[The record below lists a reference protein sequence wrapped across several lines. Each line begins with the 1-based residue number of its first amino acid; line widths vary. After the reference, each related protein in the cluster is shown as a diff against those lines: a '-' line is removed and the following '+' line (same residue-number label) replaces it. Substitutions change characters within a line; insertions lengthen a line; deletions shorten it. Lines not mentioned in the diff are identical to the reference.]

1 MFEQTTRI
9 TLTPYIDLPYQWFGW
24 LGWFLFLAVLII
36 GVLYYRKEP
45 GGSPQQRGFVIV
57 LLLVLVP
64 ICTLLFNYRITDS
77 QLVPIPNL
85 PVESIQPVIVPLFAL
100 PFVLAA
106 GFLGP
111 TGAAILGL
119 ASGLI
124 LAIFGTH
131 SFFTPLEV
139 AGLGLLFGVAVRQN
153 YRTQFFNLLRHP
165 LGGAVIVAIG
175 YIPVYL
181 YGSFF
186 TIPGSFA
193 ERMDFALTQNWFR
206 IVVRGIELIIAG
218 GLAEFLYLFTPKLWP
233 RPKQFN
239 PSPAET
245 SLQTRLTISVVPAA
259 VALLIA
265 LVVSDW
271 VVAGNAAHKM
281 VEERLSNTT
290 KIVAESIPYF
300 LEVGQSLITDTAA
313 TDLVNLPSEEIQNIL
328 SERIRNVPYFRQLYV
343 FDPSLNLLAGYPK
356 ANLDQFR
363 LTVEEQTGL
372 NLATEGVVVQSYT
385 VPPNTGERSAQI
397 SFIGAITDEQGV
409 NRGVILGRT
418 DLESNPFTQPA
429 LNALSAIAVDGGAG
443 FILDDDQNVL
453 FQTLETGTLDG
464 NAQYFGQTRT
474 EESFFED
481 VSSTGT
487 RQLVYFQPVTGR
499 PWAILASMPAQA
511 AQQIALEM
519 AIPLLLI
526 LLGMFILVFL
536 LIRIS
541 MGALTG
547 KLHQLSVRARQI
559 ADGKLEFP
567 IEVQGVDEIGV
578 LGKSFEQMR
587 VSLKTRMDE
596 QTKLLQVS
604 QGVASNL
611 QINDA
616 IYPILDAA
624 LSENACS
631 ARVALIPEVRVDVSG
646 DQLARMGAG
655 PLAEPFSYL
664 DGQIFELMRTQDVL
678 TISNIARIRRII
690 NTSGKPHPLSLIAFA
705 LRFENMYYGTLWIGF
720 DQPRGFTNDEV
731 RFFSM
736 LANEAGLA
744 AANARLYAAAEIGR
758 RRFEAVLN
766 STPEPVLVFD
776 EKDRLLLLNPAALH
790 VPGLINTST
799 PGKAVG
805 EVLSSAE
812 LIKLISGPSDDR
824 VTSQEIHLSNER
836 MYQCGVAPVALQD
849 NFLGKVCVLRDIT
862 HYKELDTIKS
872 DFVATVSHDLRTP
885 LTLMRGYTTMVNMVG
900 DLNEQQKN
908 YLTKMVSGVENM
920 THLVNNLLD
929 LGRIEAGISLNLK
942 EISPDAII
950 EKVLRQYYPQA
961 AQKNISLGFEGLPD
975 GNRINMVADGDLLQ
989 QALINLVDNA
999 IKYTKSNG
1007 SVKIK
1012 LKQQDDKIIFEVH
1025 DTGIGIAPL
1034 DMNRLFERFYR
1045 SVRREAFEQ
1054 RGTGLGLA
1062 IVKTIVDR
1070 HHGQVHIESNLG
1082 KGSSFIVELPIKQSQ
1097 TMSSL

>member
-1 MFEQTTRI
+1 MFEQTTRM

-24 LGWFLFLAVLII
+24 LGWFIFLVALII
-36 GVLYYRKEP
+36 GVLRYRKELETP
-45 GGSPQQRGFVIV
+45 SQQRIFVIV

-64 ICTLLFNYRITDS
+64 ICTLLFSYRVTNSD
-77 QLVPIPNL
+77 LVPIPNL
-85 PVESIQPVIVPLFAL
+85 PIESIQPNIVPLFAL
-100 PFVLAA
+100 PLVLAA

-111 TGAAILGL
+111 ASVAILGL
-119 ASGLI
+119 ASGLVY
-124 LAIFGTH
+124 AIFGTH
-131 SFFTPLEV
+131 SVFTPLEV
-139 AGLGLLFGVAVRQN
+139 AGLGLAFGLAVRQN
-153 YRTQFFNLLRHP
+153 YRTLFFTLMRHP
-165 LGGAVIVAIG
+165 LGGALIIAIG
-175 YIPVYL
+175 YIPIYL

-206 IVVRGIELIIAG
+206 IAVRGIELIIAG
-218 GLAEFLYLFTPKLWP
+218 GLAECLYLFAPKLWP
-233 RPKQFN
+233 RPTQFD

-245 SLQTRLTISVVPAA
+245 SLQNRLTISVVPAA
-259 VALLIA
+259 IALLIA
-265 LVVSDW
+265 LIVSDW

-290 KIVAESIPYF
+290 KIVAESVPYF
-300 LEVGQSLITDTAA
+300 LEVGQSLITDTADSSLM
-313 TDLVNLPSEEIQNIL
+313 DLPGEAIQNIL

-343 FDPSLNLLAGYPK
+343 FDSSMNLLAGYPK

-363 LTVEEQTGL
+363 LTLEEQTGL
-372 NLATEGVVVQSYT
+372 KLATSGVVVQTYT
-385 VPPNTGERSAQI
+385 VPPNTGEKSAQI
-397 SFIGAITDEQGV
+397 SFIGSIADAQGI

-429 LNALSAIAVDGGAG
+429 LNALSAIASDGGTG
-443 FILDDDQNVL
+443 FILDDDQNIL
-453 FQTLETGTLDG
+453 FQTLETNTLDG
-464 NAQYFGQTRT
+464 NAQYLGQTRT
-474 EESFFED
+474 EEAFFED
-481 VSSTGT
+481 VSTTGT
-487 RQLVYFQPVTGR
+487 RQLVYFQPVVGR
-499 PWAILASMPAQA
+499 PWAVLASMPART
-511 AQQIALEM
+511 AQQLALEM
-519 AIPLLLI
+519 AIPLLVI

-536 LIRIS
+536 LIRLS

-547 KLHQLSVRARQI
+547 KLHQLSDQARQI

-567 IEVQGVDEIGV
+567 IRVQGVDEIGI

-604 QGVASNL
+604 QGVAANL

-616 IYPILDAA
+616 ICPILDAA

-631 ARVALIPEVRVDVSG
+631 ARVVLVPDVRVDIGG
-646 DQLARMGAG
+646 DQFVSMGAG
-655 PLAEPFSYL
+655 LLAETFSYL
-664 DGQIFELMRTQDVL
+664 DSQIFELMRTQDVL

-690 NTSGKPHPLSLIAFA
+690 NTSRNPHPLSLIAFA
-705 LRFENMYYGTLWIGF
+705 LRFENMYFGTLWIGF
-720 DQPRGFTNDEV
+720 DQPKSFTSDEV

-736 LANEAGLA
+736 LATEAGLA
-744 AANARLYAAAEIGR
+744 AANARLYATAEIGR

-776 EKDRLLLLNPAALH
+776 EKNRLLLLNPAALH

-812 LIKLISGPSDDR
+812 LIKLISGPADDR
-824 VTSQEIHLSNER
+824 ATSQEIHLSNER
-836 MYQCGVAPVALQD
+836 IYQCGVGPVALQD

-885 LTLMRGYTTMVNMVG
+885 LTLMRGYTTMMNMVG

-942 EISPDAII
+942 EINPDAII

-961 AQKNISLGFEGLPD
+961 AQKNITLNFEGLPD

-1012 LKQQDDKIIFEVH
+1012 IRQQDESIIFEVH

-1062 IVKTIVDR
+1062 IVKTIVER
-1070 HHGQVHIESNLG
+1070 HHGNVHIESILG
-1082 KGSSFIVELPIKQSQ
+1082 KGSSFIVELPIKQNP
-1097 TMSSL
+1097 TMNL